1 MTVNND
7 EITLSQESIHNLL
20 IKGLFVKNST
30 TRTKSLRENKAT
42 VSTSPKIV
50 VFRENKF

>member
-30 TRTKSLRENKAT
+30 TKSLRENKAT